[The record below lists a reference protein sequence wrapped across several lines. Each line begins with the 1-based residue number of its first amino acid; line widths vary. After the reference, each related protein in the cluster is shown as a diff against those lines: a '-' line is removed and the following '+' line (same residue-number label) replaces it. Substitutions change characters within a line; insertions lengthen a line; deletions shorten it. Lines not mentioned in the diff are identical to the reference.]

1 MVGTWWLVGHISDH
15 NISFRYSSF
24 FLILLESLKLVFHDT
39 CISLT
44 WRLQVEVNLT
54 FLAIDRVVIP
64 IFVGLVIY
72 FIKFTPIN
80 FWYLETMWD
89 PTILVSQAIPSKLLL
104 QNIIIVNSSQE
115 LYFSEKYFNCIMA
128 PGNCWPKKGNLGKS
142 LLQ

>member
-1 MVGTWWLVGHISDH
+1 MVVTWWLVGYISDH
-15 NISFRYSSF
+15 NISFRYSSIF
-24 FLILLESLKLVFHDT
+24 LIFLRFSRFSSIFLILLKSLKLVFHHT

-54 FLAIDRVVIP
+54 FLVIDRVVIP

-89 PTILVSQAIPSKLLL
+89 PTILVSQALPSKLLL
-104 QNIIIVNSSQE
+104 QNIIIVNW
-115 LYFSEKYFNCIMA
+115 I
-128 PGNCWPKKGNLGKS
+128 NLILVKNYIF
-142 LLQ
+142 LKNILTA